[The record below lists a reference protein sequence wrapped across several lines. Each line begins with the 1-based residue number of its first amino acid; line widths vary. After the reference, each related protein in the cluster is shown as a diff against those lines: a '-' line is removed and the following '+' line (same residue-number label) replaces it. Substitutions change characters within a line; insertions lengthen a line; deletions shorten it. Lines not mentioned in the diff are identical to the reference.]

1 MADGS
6 DPVME
11 GTGRDRLH
19 IAVIGAARAPEAQY
33 ADAVR
38 IGRRLAE
45 AGAHVSITTLRGHGY
60 ALQGQ
65 DP

>member
-1 MADGS
+1 
-6 DPVME
+6 VHVHHL
-11 GTGRDRLH
+11 R
-19 IAVIGAARAPEAQY
+19 
-33 ADAVR
+33 
-38 IGRRLAE
+38 RRLAE